1 MAVQAFIPSLQES
14 GERRLSLEFPWL
26 SIETILKEG
35 GGRGGHAWYER
46 GKKRRGEWKQG
57 L

>member
-35 GGRGGHAWYER
+35 GGRGGHEWYER
-46 GKKRRGEWKQG
+46 GKKRRGD
-57 L
+57 